1 MIDFSAWAFRTDA
14 RLANIEENL
23 AGIASDLQQFKEET
37 RIALTAIAKH
47 LDVVLNP
54 PTTT

>member
-47 LDVVLNP
+47 LDVDLNP